1 MIGMD
6 YHAQALGVFR
16 CKKVGCMPTAGTY
29 SSPCYPTLVRSQK
42 HLSKKIFQGILPPSQ
57 GTCTPLT
64 LLRIATEVRRR
75 TQTENLIHERSYC
88 KTVVFELKCL
98 EVSTSQGRSVSD
110 LVLDIVWP

>member
-6 YHAQALGVFR
+6 YCAQALGVFQ

-29 SSPCYPTLVRSQK
+29 SSPCYSTLVRSQK

-57 GTCTPLT
+57 GTCPPLTPLW
-64 LLRIATEVRRR
+64 IATEVRRR
-75 TQTENLIHERSYC
+75 TQIENLIHEGSYC
-88 KTVVFELKCL
+88 ETVVFGLKCL

-110 LVLDIVWP
+110 LILDIVWP